1 MECLFEEVNETLST
15 NQDLMNRWRSNDL
28 LLPVSR
34 LANHQT
40 AGRGRRGNA
49 WISEKNNSLTF
60 SLAYFFDA
68 KTNLRTLQ
76 PLSLVVGL
84 AILKSIALYW
94 KTDLGNLKSL
104 GLGLKWPNDLYLGNA
119 KLGGVLI
126 ESGQKTGDEPIWT
139 IIGIGL
145 NLNHLNTPV
154 ESAYLVSSLDQVN
167 LPNKKALDKLS
178 LWKVITNQLIQDL
191 EDFTNRGFTF
201 EALNWNEF
209 NIYHEQDVI
218 VTENQ
223 KIVQRGK
230 IIGVDAQGALLLETP
245 IGIQTVH
252 NGNISIRNALD

>member
-60 SLAYFFDA
+60 SLAYYFDA
-68 KTNLRTLQ
+68 KTSLRTLQ

-84 AILKSIALYW
+84 AILKSIAHYW
-94 KTDLGNLKSL
+94 NTNLENLKSL

-126 ESGQKTGDEPIWT
+126 ESGQKTGFDPIWT

-145 NLNHLNTPV
+145 NLNDLKTPV
-154 ESAYLVSSLDQVN
+154 DSTYLVSSLDQVSI
-167 LPNKKALDKLS
+167 PNKKVIDRLT
-178 LWKVITNQLIQDL
+178 LWKVITQHLIQEL
-191 EDFTNRGFTF
+191 QDFTNRGFIF
-201 EALNWNEF
+201 EAINWNDF
-209 NIYHEQDVI
+209 HIYHERDVV
-218 VTENQ
+218 VTENE
-223 KIVQRGK
+223 KIIQSGK
-230 IIGVDAQGALLLETP
+230 IIGVDTHGALLLETP

-252 NGNISIRNALD
+252 NGNISIRNSLG

>member
-60 SLAYFFDA
+60 SLAYYFDA
-68 KTNLRTLQ
+68 KTSLRTLQ

-84 AILKSIALYW
+84 VILKSIAHYW
-94 KTDLGNLKSL
+94 NTNLENLKSL

-126 ESGQKTGDEPIWT
+126 ESGQKTAFEPIWT

-145 NLNHLNTPV
+145 NLNDLNTPV
-154 ESAYLVSSLDQVN
+154 DSTYLVSSLDQVSI
-167 LPNKKALDKLS
+167 PNKKVLDRLT
-178 LWKVITNQLIQDL
+178 LWKVITQQLIQDL
-191 EDFTNRGFTF
+191 EDFTNRGFVF
-201 EALNWNEF
+201 EAINWNDF
-209 NIYHEQDVI
+209 HIYHERDVV
-218 VTENQ
+218 VTENE
-223 KIVQRGK
+223 KIIQGGK
-230 IIGVDAQGALLLETP
+230 IIGVDTHGALLLETP

-252 NGNISIRNALD
+252 NGNISIRNSLG

>member
-60 SLAYFFDA
+60 SLAYYFDA
-68 KTNLRTLQ
+68 KTSLRTLQ

-84 AILKSIALYW
+84 AISKSIAHYW
-94 KTDLGNLKSL
+94 NTNLENLKSL

-126 ESGQKTGDEPIWT
+126 ESGQKTAFEPIWT

-145 NLNHLNTPV
+145 NLNDLNTPV
-154 ESAYLVSSLDQVN
+154 DSTYLVSSLDQVSI
-167 LPNKKALDKLS
+167 PNKKVLDRLT
-178 LWKVITNQLIQDL
+178 LWKVITQQLIQDL
-191 EDFTNRGFTF
+191 EDFTNRGFVF
-201 EALNWNEF
+201 EAINWNDF
-209 NIYHEQDVI
+209 HIYHERDVV
-218 VTENQ
+218 VTENE
-223 KIVQRGK
+223 KIIQGGK
-230 IIGVDAQGALLLETP
+230 IIGVDTHGALLLETP

-252 NGNISIRNALD
+252 NGNISIRNSLG

>member
-1 MECLFEEVNETLST
+1 MECLFEEVNVTLST

-28 LLPVSR
+28 HLPVSR

-60 SLAYFFDA
+60 SLAYFFEA

-84 AILKSIALYW
+84 AILKSIAHYW
-94 KTDLGNLKSL
+94 NTDLENLKSL

-126 ESGQKTGDEPIWT
+126 ESGQKTGGEPIWT

-145 NLNHLNTPV
+145 NLNYLKTPV
-154 ESAYLVSSLDQVN
+154 ESTYLVSSLDQVN
-167 LPNKKALDKLS
+167 LPNKKVLDRLS
-178 LWKVITNQLIQDL
+178 LWKVISKQLILDL
-191 EDFTNRGFTF
+191 EGFTDRGFVF
-201 EALNWNEF
+201 DALHWNEF
-209 NIYHEQDVI
+209 HIFHERNVI
-218 VTENQ
+218 VTENH
-223 KIVQRGK
+223 KIIQSGK

-245 IGIQTVH
+245 IGLQTLH
-252 NGNISIRNALD
+252 NGNISIRNPLD